1 MHSLNEQLFF
11 FINNLAG
18 QYVVLDSFF
27 VFVTQVF
34 VPALII
40 FSTIYFFVV
49 LPKKAQ
55 TLKSKINSYADGT
68 LFLFSISLVGVVIQ
82 LIKTNIPFPRPSQ
95 ILDGITSLSSYGNYD
110 SFPSMHSALA
120 FAVAVFI
127 YQYSK
132 KAGLIALVLAI
143 LVAVSR
149 VFVGVHFPL
158 DVICGA
164 IIGLVIPWVI
174 ISLFKPYKQ

>member
-68 LFLFSISLVGVVIQ
+68 LFLFPISLVGVVIQ

-95 ILDGITSLSSYGNYD
+95 ILDGITAAEKKKMKVEIYD
-110 SFPSMHSALA
+110 ANLA
-120 FAVAVFI
+120 KF
-127 YQYSK
+127 
-132 KAGLIALVLAI
+132 
-143 LVAVSR
+143 
-149 VFVGVHFPL
+149 
-158 DVICGA
+158 
-164 IIGLVIPWVI
+164 
-174 ISLFKPYKQ
+174 

>member
-18 QYVVLDSFF
+18 QYVALDSFF

-49 LPKKAQ
+49 LPKNAK
-55 TLKSKINSYADGT
+55 TLKSKINSYTDGT
-68 LFLFSISLVGVVIQ
+68 LFLFSISLVGVVVQ

-95 ILDGITSLSSYGNYD
+95 ILDGVTSLSSYGNYD

-132 KAGLIALVLAI
+132 KAGLIALALAI
-143 LVAVSR
+143 LVALSR
-149 VFVGVHFPL
+149 VFVGVHFPI
-158 DVICGA
+158 DVLVGA
-164 IIGLVIPWVI
+164 FIGSIVSWGIVKV
-174 ISLFKPYKQ
+174 FKRDTI

>member
-11 FINNLAG
+11 FINNFAG
-18 QYVVLDSFF
+18 QYVVPDSFF
-27 VFVTQVF
+27 VFVTKVF

-40 FSTIYFFVV
+40 FSTLYFFVA

-55 TLKSKINSYADGT
+55 TLKSKLSSYTDGI
-68 LFLFSISLVGVVIQ
+68 LLLFSISLVGVLVQ

-95 ILDGITSLSSYGNYD
+95 ILDGVNSLSTYGSYD

-132 KAGLIALVLAI
+132 KAGIMALGLAI
-143 LVAVSR
+143 LVALSR
-149 VFVGVHFPL
+149 VFVGVHFPV
-158 DVICGA
+158 DVLVGA
-164 IIGLVIPWVI
+164 FIGSIVSWGIFTV
-174 ISLFKPYKQ
+174 FKRDTI